1 MICKDGRIGSLS
13 THCRLQRGTTDGLRP
28 EVQMSSAGKGGVW
41 GSGRGKSVCLA
52 LGSWV
57 HSLPSSLLSGP
68 AHVSVLHNLSEGH
81 SMSIYH
87 NNVSA
92 ALDLP

>member
-1 MICKDGRIGSLS
+1 MACV
-13 THCRLQRGTTDGLRP
+13 LRYRCHLLAR
-28 EVQMSSAGKGGVW
+28 VACGAVAG
-41 GSGRGKSVCLA
+41 GKSVCLA

>member
-1 MICKDGRIGSLS
+1 
-13 THCRLQRGTTDGLRP
+13 
-28 EVQMSSAGKGGVW
+28 MSSAVEGGVW
-41 GSGRGKSVCLA
+41 GSGRGKGTLCLA
-52 LGSWV
+52 LGSRV

-68 AHVSVLHNLSEGH
+68 AHVSVLHTLSEGH
-81 SMSIYH
+81 SMSVYH